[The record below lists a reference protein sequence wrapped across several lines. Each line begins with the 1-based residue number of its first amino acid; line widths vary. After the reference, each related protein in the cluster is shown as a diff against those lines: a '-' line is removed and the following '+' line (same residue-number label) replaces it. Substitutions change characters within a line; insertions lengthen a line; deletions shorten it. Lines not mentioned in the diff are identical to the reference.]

1 MKHSLFIAKTKEC
14 KCQKLQQFFFKGLS
28 EMKTLRN
35 VTTILHKK
43 SWSSQT
49 FIKCQYH
56 SQSFHFS
63 FAFLGKTSWSFTFTS
78 SSARKP
84 CFCGLFQSCDC
95 SSNSSL
101 LPSTP
106 HQKQRPFRSTVRK
119 HRRSTYVSERYVVGF
134 FRFVVQQQPHR
145 SQWSKKTSKGHMVRI
160 KARLF
165 ILFISCLLHDT
176 HLMAQL
182 MPVACDCLSVVS
194 LYSDRKHVMSTSQVS
209 YTLFT
214 YTVGLILYYLFSW
227 YIRYCFLLNIVV

>member
-14 KCQKLQQFFFKGLS
+14 KCQKLQQFFFKGLF

-35 VTTILHKK
+35 VTTILHEK

-56 SQSFHFS
+56 SWSFHFS
-63 FAFLGKTSWSFTFTS
+63 FAFSGKTSWSFTFTS

-182 MPVACDCLSVVS
+182 MPVACNCLSVV
-194 LYSDRKHVMSTSQVS
+194 Q
-209 YTLFT
+209 
-214 YTVGLILYYLFSW
+214 
-227 YIRYCFLLNIVV
+227 